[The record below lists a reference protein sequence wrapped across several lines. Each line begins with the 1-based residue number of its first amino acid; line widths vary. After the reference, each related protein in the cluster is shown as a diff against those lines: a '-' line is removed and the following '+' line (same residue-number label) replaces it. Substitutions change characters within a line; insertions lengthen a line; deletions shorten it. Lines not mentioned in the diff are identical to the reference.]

1 MGPCGRVPNELSTTY
16 ELTIFVPF
24 GPKNSFQ
31 QPRVV
36 SAQIYSISPIA
47 PVSSAKYV

>member
-16 ELTIFVPF
+16 ELTIFVP
-24 GPKNSFQ
+24 KNSFQ
-31 QPRVV
+31 QPRVI

-47 PVSSAKYV
+47 PLTSAKYL